1 MSTRKKIEIDS
12 VAYECSQRM
21 WNQLTG
27 DTPESALSKLSSN
40 KGLTVPSVGKIC
52 EKIDLLMSRHQE
64 FAPAAFMDGECGK
77 IYRKKLSDWYSHLHN
92 LKKSLNKKSQVIYLA
107 DAVNDI
113 LTKNYKDE
121 IGRLATSIQVEKR
134 LVKEKRPLT
143 DDQRKYYVE
152 VTAKIK
158 EQQKLLEEA
167 SICNNDIITLFL
179 HRNMASMSD
188 SEKQNLDNLNR
199 EIMGRLADRDRLVAQ
214 LKDKSVA
221 DNIREGN
228 KTKIG
233 NIDTR
238 LSVLQQQK
246 DTVLAKYYSLTPELV
261 ANFLRKYSGT
271 FWDRINVKK
280 NVSEVSIQMAAVKK
294 ARPSNGDDVKKK
306 KIRRKKSAVTLK
318 ERAEKLCLYPYKIVF
333 EEVPEDLES
342 GIDNDLAVIDRFKQ
356 WSSSNYVPDFSAEY
370 QNGYLSFWR
379 QLKTT
384 HKKENI
390 APTVIARGEIAP
402 PPTPNVPV
410 TRPAEV
416 PVSDDSYEVAKLKFN
431 KGVLLDPDEQ
441 MLIIEHGHCPNC
453 GGNYGFYDN
462 PVNRNDDGSIKYLA
476 NLNCKGCGTR
486 FYFLPGER
494 KIRNPVIPSQDRKL
508 LA

>member
-92 LKKSLNKKSQVIYLA
+92 LKKSLNKNSRVIYLA

-113 LTKNYKDE
+113 LTKSYKDE

-134 LVKEKRPLT
+134 LVRKKHPLT
-143 DDQRKYYVE
+143 DDQRRHYDE
-152 VTAKIK
+152 VTYKIK
-158 EQQKLLEEA
+158 EVQKRLEEVPV
-167 SICNNDIITLFL
+167 CNNDIITMFL
-179 HRNMASMSD
+179 HRNMAGMAD
-188 SEKQNLDNLNR
+188 DEKQSLGDLNR
-199 EIMGRLADRDRLVAQ
+199 EILGRLADRSRLAAQ
-214 LKDKSVA
+214 LKDKSIA

-233 NIDTR
+233 NIDG
-238 LSVLQQQK
+238 LLPVLQKKKDSVLK
-246 DTVLAKYYSLTPELV
+246 KYYSLTPELI
-261 ANFLRKYSGT
+261 ADFLKKYSGT

-280 NVSEVSIQMAAVKK
+280 NITEVSIQMIAVKK
-294 ARPSNGDDVKKK
+294 TKPSNGDDSKKK
-306 KIRRKKSAVTLK
+306 QTRRKMSDITLR
-318 ERAEKLCLYPYKIVF
+318 ERAEKLCLYPYRIVF
-333 EEVPEDLES
+333 EEVPEDLEND
-342 GIDNDLAVIDRFKQ
+342 IDNDLAVIDRFKE

-370 QNGYLSFWR
+370 QKIYFSFWN

-384 HKKENI
+384 HKRGDN
-390 APTVIARGEIAP
+390 APTVTAQREMAQR
-402 PPTPNVPV
+402 PTSTAPV

-416 PVSDDSYEVAKLKFN
+416 PAQSDSYEVAKLKFN
-431 KGVLLDPDEQ
+431 NGDSLDPDEQ
-441 MLIIEHGHCPNC
+441 MLIIEHGHCPSC
-453 GGNYGFYDN
+453 GCDNGFYDN
-462 PVNRNDDGSIKYLA
+462 PVTRNDDGSIKYYA

-486 FYFLPGER
+486 FYFLLGER
-494 KIRNPVIPSQDRKL
+494 RIKDSITPDEDRKL
-508 LA
+508 LE

>member
-27 DTPESALSKLSSN
+27 DTPESALSKLSSG

-64 FAPAAFMDGECGK
+64 FAPAAFMDGECGR

-92 LKKSLNKKSQVIYLA
+92 LKKSLNKKSRVIYLA

-113 LTKNYKDE
+113 LTKSYKDE

-134 LVKEKRPLT
+134 LVKEKHPLT
-143 DDQRKYYVE
+143 DDQRRHYDE
-152 VTAKIK
+152 VMNMIK
-158 EQQKLLEEA
+158 ELQKRLEEVPV
-167 SICNNDIITLFL
+167 CNNDIITMFL
-179 HRNMASMSD
+179 HRNMAGMPD
-188 SEKQNLDNLNR
+188 DEKQSLCDLNR
-199 EIMGRLADRDRLVAQ
+199 EILGRLADRGRLAAQ
-214 LKDKSVA
+214 LKDKSIA

-233 NIDTR
+233 NIDG
-238 LSVLQQQK
+238 LLPVLQKKK
-246 DTVLAKYYSLTPELV
+246 DAVLTKYYSLTPELISD
-261 ANFLRKYSGT
+261 FLRKYSGT

-280 NVSEVSIQMAAVKK
+280 DIAEVSIQMAAVKK
-294 ARPSNGDDVKKK
+294 AKPSNGDDVKKK
-306 KIRRKKSAVTLK
+306 KVRRKKPTLTLK

-333 EEVPEDLES
+333 EEVPENLEND
-342 GIDNDLAVIDRFKQ
+342 IDNDLAVIDRFKE

-370 QNGYLSFWR
+370 QKGYLFFWQ

-384 HKKENI
+384 LNKGNNTPAATDQREMVQQST
-390 APTVIARGEIAP
+390 PTA
-402 PPTPNVPV
+402 PV
-410 TRPAEV
+410 TQPAEV
-416 PVSDDSYEVAKLKFN
+416 SAHGDSYEVARLKFN
-431 KGVLLDPDEQ
+431 KGDSLDPDEQ
-441 MLIIEHGHCPNC
+441 MLLIEHGHCPSC
-453 GGNYGFYDN
+453 GSDNGFYDN
-462 PVNRNDDGSIKYLA
+462 PVTKYDDGSIKYYA

>member
-1 MSTRKKIEIDS
+1 
-12 VAYECSQRM
+12 M

-27 DTPESALSKLSSN
+27 DTPESALSKLSSG
-40 KGLTVPSVGKIC
+40 KGLTVPSVGIIC
-52 EKIDLLMSRHQE
+52 EKIDLLMIRHQE
-64 FAPAAFMDGECGK
+64 FAPAAFMDGQSGI
-77 IYRKKLSDWYSHLHN
+77 IYRRKLADWYSRLHD
-92 LKKSLNKKSQVIYLA
+92 LKKSLNKKSRVVYLA

-134 LVKEKRPLT
+134 LVREKHSLT
-143 DDQRKYYVE
+143 DDQRKHYDE
-152 VTAKIK
+152 VTYKIK
-158 EQQKLLEEA
+158 ELQKRLEEVPV
-167 SICNNDIITLFL
+167 CNNDIITMFL
-179 HRNMASMSD
+179 HRNMAGMTD
-188 SEKQNLDNLNR
+188 DEKQSLGNLNR
-199 EIMGRLADRDRLVAQ
+199 EIMGRLADRSRLVTE
-214 LKDKSVA
+214 LKDKSIA

-233 NIDTR
+233 NIDG
-238 LSVLQQQK
+238 LLPVLQKKK
-246 DTVLAKYYSLTPELV
+246 DAVLEKYYSLTPELI
-261 ANFLRKYSGT
+261 ADFLRKYSGT

-280 NVSEVSIQMAAVKK
+280 NVSEVSIQMAAAKK
-294 ARPSNGDDVKKK
+294 AKPSNGDDVKKK
-306 KIRRKKSAVTLK
+306 KVRRKKSAVTLK

-342 GIDNDLAVIDRFKQ
+342 DIDNDLAVIDRLKQ

-402 PPTPNVPV
+402 PPTPNAPV

-441 MLIIEHGHCPNC
+441 MLIIEHGHCPSC
-453 GGNYGFYDN
+453 GCDNGFYNN
-462 PVNRNDDGSIKYLA
+462 PVTKYDDGSIKYPA

-494 KIRNPVIPSQDRKL
+494 KIKDSITPSEDRKL